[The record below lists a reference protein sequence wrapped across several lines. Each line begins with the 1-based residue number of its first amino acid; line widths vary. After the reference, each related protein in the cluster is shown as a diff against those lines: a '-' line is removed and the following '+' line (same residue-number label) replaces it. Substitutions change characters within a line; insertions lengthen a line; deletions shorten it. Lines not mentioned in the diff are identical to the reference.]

1 MGVSSKVSDAFS
13 INEAGKVNEESEL
26 QLANALKP
34 KDSTVDGSLTVF
46 KAVQFSKVL
55 RRMLVISQSLSNVA
69 VSKAVQ
75 LLNTPLPKQGFPPFS
90 VLRILQKHNRQD
102 SLPMRGW

>member
-13 INEAGKVNEESEL
+13 INDAGKVNEESEL

-46 KAVQFSKVL
+46 KAVQPSKVL

-75 LLNTPLPKQGFPPFS
+75 LLNAALLMLFTEAGISTFFS
-90 VLRILQKHNRQD
+90 ASHFAKA
-102 SLPMRGW
+102 

>member
-69 VSKAVQ
+69 VSRAVQ
-75 LLNTPLPKQGFPPFS
+75 LLNTPLLMLFTEAGISTFFRASHFAKA
-90 VLRILQKHNRQD
+90 
-102 SLPMRGW
+102 